1 MVSGQ
6 FSLDRFEQH
15 FELLPPLRA
24 GLDKMSFVIAQ
35 PALQQVRGDVIQCF
49 SATVQGN
56 ECIAKTLSVTPNTLG
71 LGTNAPRDFDH
82 VFITQNRHRFILRN
96 ALLGQNTTDITRSN
110 FFKCRAHSI
119 LTLAVRGRFYPE
131 RPSPKRRRGYPARSI
146 ASKLAPT
153 GGRPVGVPEAEH
165 ANYYEG
171 LPDPIEPNCAM
182 ASLNANQ
189 HCIAA
194 VMTLSRFN
202 APCAM
207 ESRISAG
214 KSAGSIASTRS
225 IAPGRSLP
233 IWCKAS
239 ETVVS
244 GKPTLS
250 AI

>member
-1 MVSGQ
+1 M
-6 FSLDRFEQH
+6 
-15 FELLPPLRA
+15 PRA
-24 GLDKMSFVIAQ
+24 LAWARTRRAISAKSPSTRTVTGLSFAMPCSARIRRHH
-35 PALQQVRGDVIQCF
+35 PQQ
-49 SATVQGN
+49 
-56 ECIAKTLSVTPNTLG
+56 
-71 LGTNAPRDFDH
+71 
-82 VFITQNRHRFILRN
+82 
-96 ALLGQNTTDITRSN
+96 

-131 RPSPKRRRGYPARSI
+131 RPTPKRRRGYPARSI

-153 GGRPVGVPEAEH
+153 GRRPVDVPEAEH

-171 LPDPIEPNCAM
+171 LPDPIEPNCAT

-202 APCAM
+202 APCVM

-214 KSAGSIASTRS
+214 KSAGSVAWARS
-225 IAPGRSLP
+225 IAPGRSSP
-233 IWCKAS
+233 IWCNAS